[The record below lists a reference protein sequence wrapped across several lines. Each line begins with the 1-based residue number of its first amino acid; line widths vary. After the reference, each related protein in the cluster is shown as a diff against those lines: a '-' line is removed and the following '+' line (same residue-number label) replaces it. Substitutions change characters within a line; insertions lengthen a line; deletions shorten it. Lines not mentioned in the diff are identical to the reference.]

1 MAGGPKVGVRLRRFS
16 TILLVVVLAGVAPIS
31 AASPAAAAG
40 RESETDSIERLY
52 RAAVLRP
59 PDAAGAGYWSGRYL
73 TCTLTLPRI
82 ADALLGSAEGTL
94 AYGGLTNAAFVD
106 ALYRGVLGRAGDLA
120 GVAYWA
126 GALDGGI
133 LTRGQVLAAFSES
146 PEHVATTGTASPL
159 PALCVPFAV
168 SDSVYRLYRSAFG
181 RTPDVVG
188 ERHWIEAYARCRLPL
203 PAIAA
208 AFVRSPE
215 FAARYGSLGARELV
229 EQLYRNVLGRAADPA
244 GVEFWTAALESGRLD
259 TAGVLLAMSESPEHV
274 AISGTAP
281 PTASACSSGPPAA
294 ERFTVALTFD
304 DGPSV
309 WTGAVLDVLDRKGVP
324 GTFFVVG
331 RYVTGSAA
339 DAVAR
344 ASADGHSVQNH
355 SWSHPVLTTLSSSAV
370 AGELDRT
377 SDVVEA
383 VTGIRPRCLRPPYGA
398 TSDRVRSVA
407 ASVGLGEVLWNVDP
421 SDYLNPSPA
430 TIAARVITR
439 ADGRPLVV
447 GLHDG
452 GGSRANT
459 VAALPAIIDGLRAR
473 GYEFVTAC
481 P

>member
-1 MAGGPKVGVRLRRFS
+1 MRRVLS
-16 TILLVVVLAGVAPIS
+16 TLLVVLVVGGVWAQGV
-31 AASPAAAAG
+31 SPAAAAG
-40 RESETDSIERLY
+40 RESETDSIDRLY
-52 RAAVLRP
+52 GAALSRP
-59 PDAAGAGYWSGRYL
+59 PDAAGAGYWSERYL

-106 ALYRGVLGRAGDLA
+106 ALYRDVLGRAGDPG

-126 GALDGGI
+126 GALDGGVR
-133 LTRGQVLAAFSES
+133 TRGQVLVSFSES
-146 PEHVATTGTASPL
+146 PEHVAATGTASPL
-159 PALCVPFAV
+159 PALCATLAV
-168 SDSVYRLYRSAFG
+168 SDAVYRLYRSAFG

-203 PAIAA
+203 PAIAT

-215 FAARYGSLGARELV
+215 FAARYGSLGTRELV

-244 GVEFWTAALESGRLD
+244 GVAFWTTALESGRLD

-274 AISGTAP
+274 AVSGTAP
-281 PTASACSSGPPAA
+281 PTAPACSSGPPAA

-344 ASADGHSVQNH
+344 AAAGGHSVQNH
-355 SWSHPVLTTLSSSAV
+355 SWSHPVLTALSSSAV

-398 TSDRVRSVA
+398 TSDRVRSAA
-407 ASVGLGEVLWNVDP
+407 ASVGLREVLWNVDP

-430 TIAARVITR
+430 TIATRVLAS

-452 GGSRANT
+452 GGTRANT